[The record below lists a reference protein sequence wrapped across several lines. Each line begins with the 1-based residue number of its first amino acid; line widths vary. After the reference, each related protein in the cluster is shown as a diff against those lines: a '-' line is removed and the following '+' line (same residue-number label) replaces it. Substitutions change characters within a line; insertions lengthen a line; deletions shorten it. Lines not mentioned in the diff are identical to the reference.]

1 MKITP
6 LDILR
11 KEFPL
16 KAGGLDGEA
25 VGSFLADVREEM
37 EELLRE
43 NARLREEVARK
54 EEELKSYREMEDDL
68 RKTVINTHQMTE
80 EYKNSAVKESES
92 ILREAESSRD
102 RILNEA
108 KEKAIVIHED
118 IADLKGI
125 KRHLQQEVRLIAE
138 GHLKML
144 KSHDQTEG
152 VTDEYRM
159 PAVSKKRCC

>member
-11 KEFPL
+11 KEFPP

-25 VGSFLADVREEM
+25 VRSFLADVRKEM

-43 NARLREEVARK
+43 NALLREESARR
-54 EEELKSYREMEDDL
+54 EEELKSFRAMEEDL

-80 EYKNSAVKESES
+80 EYKNAAVKESES
-92 ILREAESSRD
+92 MLKEAESRRD
-102 RILNEA
+102 RILDEA
-108 KEKAIVIHED
+108 RKKAIVIHED

-138 GHLKML
+138 GHLEML
-144 KSHDQTEG
+144 KSYDTIES
-152 VTDEYRM
+152 VKDF
-159 PAVSKKRCC
+159 